1 MINYIKLAILS
12 VWGQIGCE
20 LTTNATFL
28 ALIVSHMYSCK
39 YISKM
44 TRAVLDLEFL
54 WRNGPRNS
62 FNEATE
68 LKKIICKINQNHLAN
83 RLKYY
88 QVSFFKWQPMK
99 THENVQNTIR
109 GQIVIVLW
117 ILKDLTILQR
127 YNFLMINTGK
137 SLNIVWK
144 SIKNSTF
151 VLWCWIEPEETLKRL
166 WRQKMPFIFMCDD
179 CSKIQRQSPLLMVN
193 STNFKD
199 FTFTKGICP

>member
-127 YNFLMINTGK
+127 YYFFNDKYRKI
-137 SLNIVWK
+137 
-144 SIKNSTF
+144 IKHCMKKHPKLYN
-151 VLWCWIEPEETLKRL
+151 VLWC
-166 WRQKMPFIFMCDD
+166 
-179 CSKIQRQSPLLMVN
+179 
-193 STNFKD
+193 
-199 FTFTKGICP
+199 